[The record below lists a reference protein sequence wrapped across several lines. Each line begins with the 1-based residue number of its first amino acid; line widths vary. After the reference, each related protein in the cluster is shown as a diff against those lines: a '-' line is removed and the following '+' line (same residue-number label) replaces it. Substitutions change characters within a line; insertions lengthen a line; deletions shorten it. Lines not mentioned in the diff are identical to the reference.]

1 MKLNLNFKVRKKNP
15 WFWVFVGSVILTA
28 MGVEPEMFTS
38 WSILWGAIVDL
49 LTNPFRLLTVALA
62 VLGIF
67 VDPTTAG
74 VGDSEQ
80 AMTYTAPK
88 K

>member
-1 MKLNLNFKVRKKNP
+1 MKINIRVRMKNP
-15 WFWVFVGSVILTA
+15 WFWIGIISVVLAA

-38 WSILWGAIVDL
+38 WGTVWSYICDL
-49 LTNPFRLLTVALA
+49 FTNPFRLGTVVVA

-74 VGDSEQ
+74 VSDSEQ